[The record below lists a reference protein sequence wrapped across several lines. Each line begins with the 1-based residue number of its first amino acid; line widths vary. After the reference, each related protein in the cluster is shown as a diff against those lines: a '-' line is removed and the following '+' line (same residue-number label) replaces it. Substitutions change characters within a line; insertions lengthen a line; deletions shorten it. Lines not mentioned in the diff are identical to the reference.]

1 MPVLRTRSLNAGE
14 DGSPA
19 SSGPGRLSVKGSANS
34 GNHRL
39 TSPRNTSVKIL
50 HRVTHCSQQGTQT
63 LTRREPVGCV
73 PGTRHLETSRGH
85 VPSDNL
91 KQGNHSVTLTGAERA
106 GDKMQCSFVG
116 ETVGR

>member
-1 MPVLRTRSLNAGE
+1 MSVLRTHSLNAGE

-85 VPSDNL
+85 VPS
-91 KQGNHSVTLTGAERA
+91 
-106 GDKMQCSFVG
+106 
-116 ETVGR
+116 